1 MGRVYH
7 QLDRAERWRIA
18 RLRGE
23 GCSARQIAAAL
34 DRAPSTIA
42 AELKRNARSDGRY
55 DPDYAEEQA
64 RARNWRGARLEREA
78 ELRERVLAMLA
89 AGHSPQQVAGRL
101 KREAGRTLI
110 SHESIYRFIY
120 ALIARTKDYRWR
132 RLLPSGRSR
141 RRPRGERGRRGG
153 GGSVDYIEQRRTLA
167 ERPREADERLVC
179 GHWEVDLMSF
189 GRRRPLLLVLQER
202 CSRALLAAAL
212 PSKAAEPLAAGL
224 RGLFECLAPTLRRS
238 ATFDNGSEFVRHHR
252 LHDLGIETFFCDPH
266 SPWQKGG
273 VENAIGRLRRALPR
287 NTDLDALPP
296 GALHAIIRDYNNT
309 PRKCLDYQTPAE
321 VLHAQLS
328 RLQLEP
334 TFLPAQ
340 E

>member
-1 MGRVYH
+1 M
-7 QLDRAERWRIA
+7 LDVQAWD
-18 RLRGE
+18 G
-23 GCSARQIAAAL
+23 
-34 DRAPSTIA
+34 STISWTVRSAGGSPDYVARA
-42 AELKRNARSDGRY
+42 ARRGSSGSRASDGRY
-55 DPDYAEEQA
+55 DPDYAEQQA
-64 RARNWRGARLEREA
+64 RACNWRGARLEREA

-110 SHESIYRFIY
+110 SHERIYRFSY

-132 RLLPSGRSR
+132 RRLL
-141 RRPRGERGRRGG
+141 
-153 GGSVDYIEQRRTLA
+153 A
-167 ERPREADERLVC
+167 
-179 GHWEVDLMSF
+179 
-189 GRRRPLLLVLQER
+189 LQER
-202 CSRALLAAAL
+202 RSRALLAAAL

-224 RGLFECLAPTLRRS
+224 RGLFERLAPTLRRS

-252 LHDLGIETFFCDPH
+252 LHDLGVETFFCDPH
-266 SPWQKGG
+266 APWQKGG

-296 GALHAIIRDYNNT
+296 SALHAIIRDYNNT

-334 TFLPAQ
+334 TFLLAQ